1 MIKHNKTNKV
11 QNMDR
16 QCKTGV
22 AGSSQ
27 QNELCCEVLKEKID
41 SVHEEIYGNGN
52 SNNSLVTRMARV
64 ETNMKLLLTVSITQF
79 FMLMG
84 IAIEMFFGR

>member
-1 MIKHNKTNKV
+1 
-11 QNMDR
+11 MDC
-16 QCKTGV
+16 QCKPEI

-27 QNELCCEVLKEKID
+27 YNLLDCGVLRDKID

-64 ETNMKLLLTVSITQF
+64 ETNMKILLGVSTSQF
-79 FMLMG
+79 FMLIG
-84 IAIEMFFGR
+84 VAIKMFFNQ

>member
-1 MIKHNKTNKV
+1 M
-11 QNMDR
+11 
-16 QCKTGV
+16 

-27 QNELCCEVLKEKID
+27 YNLLDCGVLRDMID

-64 ETNMKLLLTVSITQF
+64 ETNMKILLGVSTSQF
-79 FMLMG
+79 FMLIG
-84 IAIEMFFGR
+84 VAIKIFFKQ